1 MAERGNRRASEARL
15 HKLEARRRE
24 LHDELRELERAECER
39 AGVAGVQLKNH
50 PASMLPGGVTY
61 ITGMSTG
68 ANVGGFDVQLK
79 NQPAS
84 MLPGGVTYVTG
95 LATSGGGG
103 FANTERLRLLRELSA
118 IRRELAKAAPKP
130 RPLSRAKRDILQAL
144 EAMPPEDL
152 DSLQKGVLIG
162 KVQDKVGHAR
172 STIYPILDDFLE
184 SRRR

>member
-1 MAERGNRRASEARL
+1 
-15 HKLEARRRE
+15 
-24 LHDELRELERAECER
+24 
-39 AGVAGVQLKNH
+39 
-50 PASMLPGGVTY
+50 MLPGGVTY
-61 ITGMSTG
+61 VTGLAQSPTG
-68 ANVGGFDVQLK
+68 SDVQLK

-95 LATSGGGG
+95 LATSGGKVG

-144 EAMPPEDL
+144 EAMSPEDL
-152 DSLQKGVLIG
+152 SLQKEVLIG